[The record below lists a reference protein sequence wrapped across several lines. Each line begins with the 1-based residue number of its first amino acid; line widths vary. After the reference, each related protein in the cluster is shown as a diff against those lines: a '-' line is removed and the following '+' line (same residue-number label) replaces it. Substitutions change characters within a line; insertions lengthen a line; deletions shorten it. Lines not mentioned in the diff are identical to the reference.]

1 MHINKKA
8 FTLIELLVVVLIIA
22 ILAAIALPRYQ
33 RAVLKARA
41 AQSLILLRSVLDA
54 EQRYYLING
63 KYTIRFSDF
72 DITFPGSLSGSAS
85 WHDSWNVNERI
96 NIQIRND
103 GGPEWGTVD
112 AGANTLAMRV
122 VFNNGKIYCTAY
134 SSDPAGLD
142 VCSTY
147 APKAASGTATFCNS
161 SNTCY
166 GPIN

>member
-8 FTLIELLVVVLIIA
+8 FTLIELLVVVLIIG

-41 AQSLILLRSVLDA
+41 AQSLILIRSVLDA

-72 DITFPGSLSGSAS
+72 DITFPGVSTGSNSYADT
-85 WHDSWNVNERI
+85 WDINGRI
-96 NIQIRND
+96 TIHLRND
-103 GGPEWGTVD
+103 GGPEWGVVN

-134 SSDPAGLD
+134 PSDPAGLD

-147 APKAASGTATFCNS
+147 APKAAGTVQFCNS
-161 SNTCY
+161 NNICY